1 MKYFFPL
8 AILVMLFFTQCTGDT
23 PSTEATTTAV
33 PTDTT
38 ATTEPAK
45 QVSQIDESSI
55 SPSEIL
61 KTNEAA
67 YLALRK
73 RVTSNLDTINSRI
86 DRYNTNQKLRDGLK
100 NGFQEI
106 VKYKDIY
113 DLAKTSEFTSAET
126 VEQFM
131 KGIEMQLSNLRV
143 E

>member
-1 MKYFFPL
+1 
-8 AILVMLFFTQCTGDT
+8 MLFFTQCTGDT

-38 ATTEPAK
+38 ATTEPVK

-106 VKYKDIY
+106 VKYKSSSLSWSD
-113 DLAKTSEFTSAET
+113 DSEQMVRSNMAFAAG
-126 VEQFM
+126 
-131 KGIEMQLSNLRV
+131 KGINNKGGAMD
-143 E
+143 

>member
-8 AILVMLFFTQCTGDT
+8 AIVAMLFFTQCNNDA
-23 PSTEATTTAV
+23 PATEATTTAAAN
-33 PTDTT
+33 DTT

-45 QVSQIDESSI
+45 QVSQIDESAI

-61 KTNEAA
+61 KTNEEA

-73 RVTSNLDTINSRI
+73 RVTSNLDTIMQRI
-86 DRYNTNQKLRDGLK
+86 DRYNKNTKLREGLK
-100 NGFQEI
+100 NGFQEV

-113 DLAKTSEFTSAET
+113 DLAKTSKYTSAET

-131 KGIEMQLSNLRV
+131 KGIEMQLSNLQV

>member
-8 AILVMLFFTQCTGDT
+8 AIAAMLFFTQCNNDAPT
-23 PSTEATTTAV
+23 TEATATEEQTETTP

-38 ATTEPAK
+38 Q
-45 QVSQIDESSI
+45 QVTQIDESAI

-61 KTNEAA
+61 KNNEAA

-73 RVTSNLDTINSRI
+73 RVTSNLDTILNRT
-86 DRYNTNQKLRDGLK
+86 DRMFSNEALRVGMK

-113 DLAKTSEFTSAET
+113 AITKTSKTIDAET

-131 KGIEMQLSNLRV
+131 KGMEMQLDKLGV
-143 E
+143 K